1 MFCML
6 VIYFIDFFLL
16 MFVLKYWS
24 DVVDFFVLDDVIC
37 YVIVEYFSKRVINN
51 MIDYLLSFFER
62 WLIGKLS
69 YCVICIFYEEIY
81 VC

>member
-37 YVIVEYFSKRVINN
+37 YVIVEYFSKRVIN

>member
-37 YVIVEYFSKRVINN
+37 YVIVEYFSKRVIN

-69 YCVICIFYEEIY
+69 YCVVCIFYEEIY